1 MVTGLTQ
8 QIHTQRAFLLD
19 KINNIV
25 RNYNIDGIHLDYV
38 RYSGVGN
45 NAAYNHP
52 NATTTITSFVKDVYN
67 LVKSINS
74 KTAVSAAVMPEGT
87 RNAYYYGQD
96 YSQLA
101 NYLDFLVPMIYKGNY
116 GEDTAW
122 IGTTT
127 KYIVDHSG
135 GKPVISGLQ
144 TYRSDNDMTE
154 IPAAELKN
162 DIQSAIDNGASGYAL
177 FRYGLID
184 DDFFDV
190 QNLEPAT
197 FSITQIKDAASRIRT
212 YIENN
217 HKLPNYVQI
226 STYQINMPQFL
237 ELLTTALL
245 QINSGNTN
253 TIPLKSFTHLQV
265 QEKTY
270 MQEIFP
276 KRNILKI
283 ARDIKNYMDTSGKTP
298 DFAYQTSLGTYLRV

>member
-1 MVTGLTQ
+1 MGILNIDEIEKAGITDIFIKSNLINTPTYQNVLTALSNKLQ
-8 QIHTQRAFLLD
+8 DTNIRIHAWITCFKDSNGNWVDPANTTQRAFLLD

-45 NAAYNHP
+45 NAAYNYP

-74 KTAVSAAVMPEGT
+74 KTTVSAAVMPEGAK
-87 RNAYYYGQD
+87 NAYYYGQD

-127 KYIVDHSG
+127 KYIVDHSN

-154 IPAAELKN
+154 IPAAELKR
-162 DIQSAIDNGASGYAL
+162 
-177 FRYGLID
+177 RY
-184 DDFFDV
+184 
-190 QNLEPAT
+190 T
-197 FSITQIKDAASRIRT
+197 
-212 YIENN
+212 
-217 HKLPNYVQI
+217 I
-226 STYQINMPQFL
+226 SN
-237 ELLTTALL
+237 
-245 QINSGNTN
+245 
-253 TIPLKSFTHLQV
+253 
-265 QEKTY
+265 
-270 MQEIFP
+270 
-276 KRNILKI
+276 R
-283 ARDIKNYMDTSGKTP
+283 
-298 DFAYQTSLGTYLRV
+298 